1 MPFYK
6 EQDVPDQTG
15 RTILITGANAGI
27 GFEAA
32 RVLAGKGAQVL
43 LGCRDQTKALDAIDR
58 IKAVH
63 LDADLAWVPLD
74 LTSLS
79 SVRAAAEQ
87 VKALPQLDILINN
100 AGVMVPPKT
109 LTEDG
114 FELQF
119 GVNHLGHFALTGL
132 LLDTLRAQPDS
143 RIVNVSSLAH
153 HMGRIDFDD
162 INAERSYDAMT
173 RYGMSKLANMLFTL
187 ALQQRLN
194 DEATHTIVT
203 GCHPGIADTSLAR
216 YLPDWV
222 NLAMPLMQPFFNSAA
237 EGALPTLM
245 AATRHGLHG
254 GEYFGP
260 NLRGETARYAGKA
273 AIALQARDKAA
284 AERLW
289 DLSESMT
296 GVTYS

>member
-15 RTILITGANAGI
+15 RTILITGANTGI

-43 LGCRDQTKALDAIDR
+43 LGCRDEAKALDAIDR
-58 IKAVH
+58 ITTLHSGANV
-63 LDADLAWVPLD
+63 AWTPLD
-74 LTSLS
+74 LTSLTS
-79 SVRAAAEQ
+79 IRAAAEQ
-87 VKALPQLDILINN
+87 VNALPQLDVIINN

-132 LLDTLRAQPDS
+132 LLDKLRAQPDS

-162 INAERSYDAMT
+162 INAERSYDAMS

-187 ALQQRLN
+187 ALHDRLSSE
-194 DEATHTIVT
+194 DASTLVT

-222 NLAMPLMQPFFNSAA
+222 NTAMPLMQPFFNSAA

-273 AIALQARDKAA
+273 AIALQARDKATA
-284 AERLW
+284 ARLW
-289 DLSESMT
+289 ALSEAMT
-296 GVTYS
+296 GVTFS

>member
-6 EQDVPDQTG
+6 EQDVPDQTD

-43 LGCRDQTKALDAIDR
+43 LGCRDETKALGAIDR

-63 LDADLAWVPLD
+63 LDADLAWIPLD

-87 VKALPQLDILINN
+87 VNALPQLDILINN

-119 GVNHLGHFALTGL
+119 GVNH
-132 LLDTLRAQPDS
+132 
-143 RIVNVSSLAH
+143 
-153 HMGRIDFDD
+153 
-162 INAERSYDAMT
+162 
-173 RYGMSKLANMLFTL
+173 
-187 ALQQRLN
+187 
-194 DEATHTIVT
+194 
-203 GCHPGIADTSLAR
+203 
-216 YLPDWV
+216 
-222 NLAMPLMQPFFNSAA
+222 
-237 EGALPTLM
+237 GA
-245 AATRHGLHG
+245 
-254 GEYFGP
+254 
-260 NLRGETARYAGKA
+260 TARH
-273 AIALQARDKAA
+273 IARA
-284 AERLW
+284 
-289 DLSESMT
+289 T
-296 GVTYS
+296 

>member
-43 LGCRDQTKALDAIDR
+43 LGCRDKTKALDAIDR
-58 IKAVH
+58 IKTLHNA
-63 LDADLAWVPLD
+63 ADVVWIPLD
-74 LTSLS
+74 LTSLA
-79 SVRAAAEQ
+79 SVRAAAKQ
-87 VKALPQLDILINN
+87 VSAMPQLDVLINN
-100 AGVMVPPKT
+100 AGVMGPPKT

-132 LLDTLRAQPDS
+132 LLDKLRQQPDS
-143 RIVNVSSLAH
+143 RVVNVSSLAH

-162 INAERSYDAMT
+162 INAERKYDAMS

-187 ALQQRLN
+187 QLHRRLS
-194 DEATHTIVT
+194 DEGASTLVT

-216 YLPDWV
+216 YMPGWV
-222 NLAMPLMQPFFNSAA
+222 STAMPLMQPFFNSAA

-245 AATRHGLHG
+245 AAPRHGLHG

-273 AIALQARDKAA
+273 AIALQARDKTSAA
-284 AERLW
+284 KLW
-289 DLSESMT
+289 QLSETMT
-296 GVTYS
+296 GVTFG

>member
-43 LGCRDQTKALDAIDR
+43 LGCRDETKALDAIDR

-63 LDADLAWVPLD
+63 IDADLAWVPLD

-79 SVRAAAEQ
+79 SIRAAAEQ
-87 VKALPQLDILINN
+87 VNALPQFDVLINN

-153 HMGRIDFDD
+153 HMGKIDFDD

-187 ALQQRLN
+187 ALQQRLS

-222 NLAMPLMQPFFNSAA
+222 NSAMPLMQPVFNSAA

-296 GVTYS
+296 GVTYR

>member
-43 LGCRDQTKALDAIDR
+43 LGCRDETKALDAIDR

-63 LDADLAWVPLD
+63 IDADLAWVPLD
-74 LTSLS
+74 LASLI

-87 VKALPQLDILINN
+87 VNALPQLDVLINN

-153 HMGRIDFDD
+153 HMGKIDFDD

-173 RYGMSKLANMLFTL
+173 RYAM
-187 ALQQRLN
+187 RPP
-194 DEATHTIVT
+194 I
-203 GCHPGIADTSLAR
+203 PSL
-216 YLPDWV
+216 L
-222 NLAMPLMQPFFNSAA
+222 
-237 EGALPTLM
+237 
-245 AATRHGLHG
+245 
-254 GEYFGP
+254 
-260 NLRGETARYAGKA
+260 A
-273 AIALQARDKAA
+273 AIRVSRIRRWRAICPTGSIRPCLLCSRFLTPPLRALCQHSWRPPATDFTAASTSVQTCAARLHATPAKPPLPCRP
-284 AERLW
+284 ETKPPPRGCG
-289 DLSESMT
+289 T
-296 GVTYS
+296 CQNQ